1 MPIEYGQT
9 PKYDEFLETLK
20 EQAEYDV
27 VQFEVHEELY
37 VETEEIDD
45 SDERVYS
52 HCYLDT
58 AHSHPESP
66 VRSHEVWA
74 HIYNDDRGDEGG
86 IIEAYY
92 WFTEA
97 PDDAVVK
104 GYSSISLSDL
114 GGTTLYLNERQGNYL
129 LSYTRRRSEEDIDQR
144 VCIEYKAKVE
154 QTVNGTIYFLGVR
167 HNDDARVRIKAE
179 TDPEVIPQEIETSFN
194 YEDEYYGNEWEE
206 DEIYPEITIYED
218 GNIEGI
224 FEDGLAH
231 DDATDATAA
240 DIVKPE
246 PLLITGYSIQPGL
259 PQTGVELI
267 GWPGEVIDF
276 GYIEPVNTQINT
288 AEDLFNIRYFSEGE
302 FELISDIDL
311 EDFQI
316 PAHHPESSNTLERDH
331 FSEGSFP
338 AIRNFAAK
346 WTTDR
351 RRVRCKFQGN
361 GHTISNMHMSYV
373 EGEAM
378 NYTALFVFIT
388 ERAEIKNLWLKDVDV
403 NGLDGSYYVGSLTG
417 VVYDGADVINVHA
430 SGEVKGGGDVGGLIG
445 DARGDDIENP
455 SVIER
460 CSFRGRV
467 RSMASYIGGVVA
479 DIGDDVHVKNC
490 FFRGS
495 IHGLYNIWWDGDRTV
510 GGIGV
515 VDGENAKMANCY
527 TACEFVKDYDEPEQ
541 EMYIAPVAYE
551 DYWDED
557 AYQIEGLYY
566 DQEYS
571 NIDVDDFD
579 DLSDEEKPCTTA
591 QMTYPYDRGSKPGVA
606 ESWQDYWM
614 GNIEISE
621 WAIGVSYELDELVY
635 NNSEIYSCI
644 EEHTSSEDNEPGEGE
659 DWESFWH
666 KTGGVYHGEW
676 EEGFYENEDIVYLDD
691 INYYCYE
698 DHYSSEEGVYEGW
711 DIDERAR

>member
-37 VETEEIDD
+37 VDTYED
-45 SDERVYS
+45 SSTGDKYYQHVF
-52 HCYLDT
+52 LDT
-58 AHSHPESP
+58 DYPPEDP
-66 VRSHEVWA
+66 VRSEETWA

-86 IIEAYY
+86 MIEAYF

-97 PDDAVVK
+97 PDDAEVR
-104 GYSSISLSDL
+104 GYRDL
-114 GGTTLYLNERQGNYL
+114 NLNQRQNDYFTTWVMNRGRGDDYRVWIEYP
-129 LSYTRRRSEEDIDQR
+129 SEEQR
-144 VCIEYKAKVE
+144 
-154 QTVNGTIYFLGVR
+154 TVSGSFYFLGVR

-179 TDPEVIPQEIETSFN
+179 TDPEVIHREIETSFN

-218 GNIEGI
+218 GDIEGI
-224 FEDGLAH
+224 FEDGLTH
-231 DDATDATAA
+231 DDAGTD
-240 DIVKPE
+240 VLE
-246 PLLITGYSIQPGL
+246 PAPLFITGYSIQPGL

-288 AEDLFNIRYFSEGE
+288 AKDLFNIRYFSEGE

-316 PAHHPESSNTLERDH
+316 PAHHPDSTDNLERDN
-331 FSEGSFP
+331 FTEGSFP
-338 AIRNFAAK
+338 TIRNFAAK
-346 WTTDR
+346 GTTQR
-351 RRVRCKFQGN
+351 RRVRCKFDGN

-373 EGEAM
+373 EGEEM

-403 NGLDGSYYVGSLTG
+403 NGLDESYYVGSLTG

-445 DARGDDIENP
+445 DTRGDDIENP

-460 CSFRGRV
+460 CSFRGQV

-551 DYWDED
+551 DYWDEE

-711 DIDERAR
+711 DIDERARE